1 MATFRLAAFD
11 RLSPLCRAFLLLY
24 TLPAETLIS
33 KDLLIKT
40 ANSQY
45 SGVFFF
51 VVFFCLF
58 LPRCMA
64 YEILS
69 SLTRE

>member
-51 VVFFCLF
+51 CCFFLFVFATLHG
-58 LPRCMA
+58 
-64 YEILS
+64 I
-69 SLTRE
+69 